1 MSAPESQAIAQPE
14 LFAVETVQGYD
25 VLSRREREFVRAIFD
40 GCTQREA
47 AKRAGFA
54 SEGNAL
60 DAAASR
66 AVKNVK
72 VRAVLNQAWVRSGAS
87 IDDTLRQAAELQRR
101 AFCEAQEAATA
112 ERRREAFRQWRETS
126 ALIASIHGKL
136 QVKVQADVNVS
147 GEVGLALAPN
157 ALPVLAQMRREAHE
171 AAMPMG
177 GRN

>member
-1 MSAPESQAIAQPE
+1 MSAPESTSIAQPE
-14 LFAVETVQGYD
+14 LFAVETVTGYG
-25 VLSRREREFVRAIFD
+25 LLKRRDRLFVQALFE
-40 GCTQREA
+40 GKSQREA
-47 AKRAGFA
+47 ARLAGHLG
-54 SEGNAL
+54 SDEVV
-60 DAAASR
+60 DACASR
-66 AVKNVK
+66 AVRSAK
-72 VRAVLNQAWVRSGAS
+72 VQAVMNQAWSRSGAS